1 MTWANDMQQYDTNI
15 NNNNDDD
22 DWGTV
27 LSSMFVFRF
36 YELLV

>member
-27 LSSMFVFRF
+27 WSSMFVFRF